1 MQIYADVTGRTML
14 VAGSSQ
20 ACALGSAVSA
30 AVLAGVF
37 KDFPAAQKAMTSLKD
52 IEYKPRAAAR
62 KTYDRLF
69 ALYKTLHDAFGGV
82 NRQADLSGVMK
93 ELLAIKSKSQK

>member
-1 MQIYADVTGRTML
+1 
-14 VAGSSQ
+14 
-20 ACALGSAVSA
+20 
-30 AVLAGVF
+30 
-37 KDFPAAQKAMTSLKD
+37 MTSLKN

-69 ALYKTLHDAFGGV
+69 AVYKTLHDAFGGV

-93 ELLAIKSKSQK
+93 QLLAIKSQSQK